1 MGVQI
6 HISPQPALHIE
17 EKIFALWTQW
27 VGDEVCDSTPCGID
41 CSSVATDFLHSTADC
56 FFKLTAVVSNPLM
69 QYFCFSGSVAT
80 CSGRSTR
87 NVNMPPPRH
96 HPTASWPLNTR
107 TSNPCVH
114 LQALQTISTRYTK
127 MQHYQTSVQ
136 RSNMSRKKHKLQG
149 TLICLPYPTPS
160 WPPNTR

>member
-87 NVNMPPPRH
+87 NVNMPPPATTPPLHDLWTHALATHVSTFKHCRPFRQCIQRCNTTRH
-96 HPTASWPLNTR
+96 LCSVATCRGRS
-107 TSNPCVH
+107 TSYKE
-114 LQALQTISTRYTK
+114 R
-127 MQHYQTSVQ
+127 
-136 RSNMSRKKHKLQG
+136 
-149 TLICLPYPTPS
+149 
-160 WPPNTR
+160 